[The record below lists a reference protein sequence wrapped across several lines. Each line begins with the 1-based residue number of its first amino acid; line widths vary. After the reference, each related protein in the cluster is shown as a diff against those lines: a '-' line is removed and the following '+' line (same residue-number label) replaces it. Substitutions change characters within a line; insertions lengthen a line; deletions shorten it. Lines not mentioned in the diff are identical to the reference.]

1 MSVKKYFGPGAL
13 VAAAFIGPGT
23 LTVCTLAGARFGNEL
38 LWVLLFAVIATMIL
52 QEMSARLGL
61 ISQKGLGEA
70 IRTTISNP
78 IARFASITLV
88 FVAIIIGNAAYEM
101 GNVTGAAMGLAHP
114 AYDNMVFGPI
124 IIGIIAG
131 SLIWFGNFKLIQNF
145 LVVLVVIMSLVFL
158 TTAIVVTSD
167 LADLINGFIPSLT
180 KENQLMALGLIG
192 TTIVPYNLFLHAS
205 TVSKQWTSASQL
217 PVLRKELIFTIGLG
231 GLISMA
237 VLVTAA
243 SMKGGLIQ
251 NVNDMS
257 LQLKPL
263 LGDFASIFMAT
274 GLFAAGIS
282 SALTAP
288 IAAGL
293 TAKGIFGWDVNT
305 KKERIVSLGIL
316 LVGVSLSLL
325 GIKPLLAI
333 QIAQVANGILLPVIA
348 IFLLWMCNKQN
359 LMGAYAN
366 SKIQNLLGLV
376 VVLITLVISF
386 RSFNAVFQ
394 FIQ

>member
-1 MSVKKYFGPGAL
+1 
-13 VAAAFIGPGT
+13 
-23 LTVCTLAGARFGNEL
+23 
-38 LWVLLFAVIATMIL
+38 
-52 QEMSARLGL
+52 
-61 ISQKGLGEA
+61 
-70 IRTTISNP
+70 
-78 IARFASITLV
+78 
-88 FVAIIIGNAAYEM
+88 
-101 GNVTGAAMGLAHP
+101 
-114 AYDNMVFGPI
+114 
-124 IIGIIAG
+124 
-131 SLIWFGNFKLIQNF
+131 
-145 LVVLVVIMSLVFL
+145 
-158 TTAIVVTSD
+158 
-167 LADLINGFIPSLT
+167 
-180 KENQLMALGLIG
+180 
-192 TTIVPYNLFLHAS
+192 
-205 TVSKQWTSASQL
+205 
-217 PVLRKELIFTIGLG
+217 
-231 GLISMA
+231 MA